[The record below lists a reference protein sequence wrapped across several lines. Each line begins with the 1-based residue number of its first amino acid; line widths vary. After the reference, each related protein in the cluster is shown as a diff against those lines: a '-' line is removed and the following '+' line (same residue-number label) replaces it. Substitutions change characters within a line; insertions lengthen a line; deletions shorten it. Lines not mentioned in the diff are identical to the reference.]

1 MNATQ
6 NEIIITDIIPNEKE
20 TVLVSIEIE
29 RFNKLELLERTLP
42 NIIENAIIEHNKNKL
57 KILHEKDKLNPAA
70 VNARVK
76 RYNERHKDEIN
87 ARRIAKRNEG
97 KTGISPVQENSVI
110 KSLMAPKKTDAPVL
124 KTVVSSINKEMTIY
138 F

>member
-1 MNATQ
+1 MNDVQ
-6 NEIIITDIIPNEKE
+6 NEIITPSEEK
-20 TVLVSIEIE
+20 LVSIDIE
-29 RFNKLELLERTLP
+29 RFNKLELLEKTLP

-76 RYNERHKDEIN
+76 RYNERHKDEII

-97 KTGISPVQENSVI
+97 KTGTPVVQTNSVI
-110 KSLMAPKKTDAPVL
+110 NSLMAPKQPVL
-124 KTVVSSINKEMTIY
+124 KTVVSSTNKELTIY